1 MANVDPLVL
10 QSNYVKTNNPD
21 AKTKLARKRVEC
33 FAHIMARQWQEQDER
48 RQRKAHA
55 NEPLLNYNI
64 VSIRA
69 QIEETWVILRR
80 LNADLDKL
88 ESVKRDRM
96 STGDFEYNGNKAA
109 IDMDLTPSETQDGI
123 ELARLFYNEC
133 HNI

>member
-1 MANVDPLVL
+1 
-10 QSNYVKTNNPD
+10 
-21 AKTKLARKRVEC
+21 
-33 FAHIMARQWQEQDER
+33 
-48 RQRKAHA
+48 
-55 NEPLLNYNI
+55 